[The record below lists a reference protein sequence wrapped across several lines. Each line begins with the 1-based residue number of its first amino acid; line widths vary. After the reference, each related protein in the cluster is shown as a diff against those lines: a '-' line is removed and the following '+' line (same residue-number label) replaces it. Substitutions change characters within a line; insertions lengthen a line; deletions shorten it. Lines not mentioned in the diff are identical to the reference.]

1 MSLAVTSR
9 ALTRQEQ
16 PAKSALSLDNVSLS
30 YRQGDRTVEAL
41 QDISLDISAGKFV
54 AIVGPS
60 GCGKSTLLHL
70 MSGIIA
76 PTRGHVYCGGAP
88 VNGLMVG
95 TGYMFQSDGLLPWKT
110 VSDNIALP
118 LRLQKRA
125 PAEIRDRVDDWLRRT
140 GLTRFASA
148 YPSQL
153 SGGMRKRAALAQAL
167 VSHPDVV
174 LMDEP
179 LSALDVQTRSLI
191 GNELMTLWSKVGN
204 TMVLVTHD
212 LEEAIGMADEVVV
225 LSSRPAR
232 VKAVYPIDLPRPRD
246 LSEIR
251 VTESYQRLYAAIWRD
266 LREEVLRAHVEQ
278 N

>member
-1 MSLAVTSR
+1 
-9 ALTRQEQ
+9 
-16 PAKSALSLDNVSLS
+16 
-30 YRQGDRTVEAL
+30 
-41 QDISLDISAGKFV
+41 
-54 AIVGPS
+54 
-60 GCGKSTLLHL
+60 
-70 MSGIIA
+70 
-76 PTRGHVYCGGAP
+76 GAP